1 MHSWKIV
8 RLGDIANFHK
18 GKGLPKSQIS
28 KDGKFECIHY
38 GELFTKYQENII
50 KVISKTD
57 ENHGVFLSKKNDV
70 IMPTSDVTPRGLST
84 ASYISKDGVILGGDV
99 LVIRSD
105 PTKLYGLFLAYF
117 ITANKHKVI
126 RLVSGSTVFHLY
138 GSDMA
143 KLELSLPPL
152 NDQITIAN
160 LIEVWNRYIELL
172 DKKILLKQNAKKSLM
187 RNLLGAKIRLPKFED
202 TWENVTLG
210 DVCEIKRGGSPRP
223 IEDYITTDPDGLN
236 WLRIGDIEQGSR
248 FIYSTKEKIKKEGLK
263 KTTYVQSGDFILSN
277 SMSFGRPYIMKIDA
291 CIHDGWLALMNISSD
306 VNKSFLYYLLSSEI
320 IQAKFKSISAGS
332 GVQNLKKETV
342 ATVDVKMPSKAE
354 QDAIAKLLHCADDE
368 IDELQTKRK
377 LVIQQKQYLLDSLIS
392 GRILTPESFDTKNRE
407 LVHA

>member
-1 MHSWKIV
+1 M
-8 RLGDIANFHK
+8 
-18 GKGLPKSQIS
+18 
-28 KDGKFECIHY
+28 
-38 GELFTKYQENII
+38 
-50 KVISKTD
+50 
-57 ENHGVFLSKKNDV
+57 
-70 IMPTSDVTPRGLST
+70 
-84 ASYISKDGVILGGDV
+84 
-99 LVIRSD
+99 
-105 PTKLYGLFLAYF
+105 
-117 ITANKHKVI
+117 
-126 RLVSGSTVFHLY
+126 
-138 GSDMA
+138 
-143 KLELSLPPL
+143 
-152 NDQITIAN
+152 
-160 LIEVWNRYIELL
+160 
-172 DKKILLKQNAKKSLM
+172 
-187 RNLLGAKIRLPKFED
+187 
-202 TWENVTLG
+202 
-210 DVCEIKRGGSPRP
+210 
-223 IEDYITTDPDGLN
+223 N